1 MSSPW
6 RLVVEGVGGRPE
18 GGLPGGSGVPVLD
31 DGEEGVELP
40 GPSGVEGGTRLPLD
54 LAEGGPGALEDVDG
68 LAEGLRD
75 LGGAGFGREVGRF
88 GGDGDFEVHI
98 RRPFPFSSGYI

>member
-1 MSSPW
+1 MK
-6 RLVVEGVGGRPE
+6 RDMNVLRTVLLQIEAGGFEFRYETPREVREHAVLAAE
-18 GGLPGGSGVPVLD
+18 GG
-31 DGEEGVELP
+31 
-40 GPSGVEGGTRLPLD
+40 